1 MEIRNITC
9 LTIAAITSVLGGCTT
24 QIVKAE
30 AEPKI
35 VATHSIICD
44 LVQTIAEDTID
55 LTCLIEGDQDPHTF
69 RPTPAQRKAIEEAQL
84 IFYGG
89 YQLEP
94 LVIKLLAENETPK
107 FPLYETA
114 VTEPIQAKHDEAH
127 GEGHDEAHGE
137 AHDEGHDEAHGE
149 EHGEAHGEG
158 HDEAHG
164 EEHGEAHG
172 EGHDEAHGEEH
183 KEKPNKNAEAE
194 LQPDPHVWHNVENT
208 VAMVEILRDLFVQ
221 ANPSAVDIYLKNSAD
236 LTDKLWGLDSW
247 IKNQIATIPEGQK
260 VLVTTHNSLN
270 YYVQAYRLEDYQSLK
285 GLSTEASSSATDIG
299 DLAEKIKQ
307 AGVPTIFAESTA
319 NDRVISNVARTADV
333 ELSKSKLFV
342 DGLGT
347 TNSYAEMM
355 AYNTCAIVDGLGGKC
370 KPFKDAK

>member
-137 AHDEGHDEAHGE
+137 AHDEGHGE
-149 EHGEAHGEG
+149 E
-158 HDEAHG
+158 
-164 EEHGEAHG
+164 
-172 EGHDEAHGEEH
+172 HGEEH

-347 TNSYAEMM
+347 TNSYVEMM